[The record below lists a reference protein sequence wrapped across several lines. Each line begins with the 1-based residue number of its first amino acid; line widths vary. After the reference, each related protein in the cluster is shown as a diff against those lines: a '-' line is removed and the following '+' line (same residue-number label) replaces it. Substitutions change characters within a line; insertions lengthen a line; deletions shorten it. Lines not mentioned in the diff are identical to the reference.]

1 MATLELTHSISGYDW
16 EGKTRV
22 SYKAVYDSTKNQ
34 TTVTFSESDF
44 YYRGLNGYQTSA
56 LADITVTAVD
66 NTSSSKTAE
75 MSFSNK
81 TTDGGYDRFPAT
93 PSPKSVTVQH
103 SDKAGKKSVK
113 IACTSTIKVYVGT
126 SNQTSS
132 KKSGSVTVKTGERK
146 GYYGIDNGSKI
157 VQVIPY
163 IDDGSKW
170 LECIPYV
177 DNGSAWKVGN

>member
-1 MATLELTHSISGYDW
+1 MATLELTHSISGYIWD
-16 EGKTRV
+16 GKTRV
-22 SYKAVYDSTKNQ
+22 NYKAVYDPAKNQ

-56 LADITVTAVD
+56 TASITVTAVD

-75 MSFSNK
+75 MSHSN
-81 TTDGGYDRFPAT
+81 TTGGGLERFPAT
-93 PSPKSVTVQH
+93 PSPKSITVQH
-103 SDKAGKKSVK
+103 SDSAGKKSVK
-113 IACTSTIKVYVGT
+113 ISCSSTINVYVGT

-132 KKSGSVTVKTGERK
+132 KKSGSVTVATGERK

-177 DNGSAWKVGN
+177 DNGSAWKVSN

>member
-22 SYKAVYDSTKNQ
+22 SYKAVYDATKNQ
-34 TTVTFSESDF
+34 TTVTFSESEF

-56 LADITVTAVD
+56 TADITVTAVD

-75 MSFSNK
+75 MSHSN
-81 TTDGGYDRFPAT
+81 TTGGGLERFPAK
-93 PSPKSVTVQH
+93 PSPTSVTVQH
-103 SDKAGKKSVK
+103 SGNAGKKSVK
-113 IACTSTIKVYVGT
+113 ISCSSAINVYVGT
-126 SNQTSS
+126 SNSTQS
-132 KKSGSVTVKTGERK
+132 KKSGSVTVVTGERK

-163 IDDGSKW
+163 IDNGTKW

-177 DNGSAWKVGN
+177 DNGSAWKAGS